1 MARIFFVKDEIT
13 ISDMK
18 KALPS
23 YLHFK
28 ECKQHGID
36 YEFTDGVSGIGVEM
50 KGKNPFLVG
59 YLWVNKG
66 DISAHDWI
74 RDMNESLNA
83 FVSEEEFDDSLY
95 EYYGKS

>member
-1 MARIFFVKDEIT
+1 MARIYFVKDEIT

-50 KGKNPFLVG
+50 KGKNPFLVC

-74 RDMNESLNA
+74 EHMNKSLDA
-83 FVSEEEFDDSLY
+83 FTAEDDVTEFLY
-95 EYYGKS
+95 TNYGKS